1 MDNKTR
7 FSRKKNS
14 KIPGA
19 VILFSGI
26 VFLVIFFPLGIIN
39 IIVGIAMLSMG
50 KEIYSGTCPFCN
62 GVVNMDSS
70 EGAATCPKCKKRVI
84 ARNDF
89 FECVE

>member
-7 FSRKKNS
+7 FSRKRNS

-26 VFLVIFFPLGIIN
+26 VFLVIFFPLGILN
-39 IIVGIAMLSMG
+39 IIIGIGLLSTG
-50 KEIYSGTCPFCN
+50 KEIYSGTCPFCD

-70 EGAATCPKCKKRVI
+70 AGATNCPKCNKRII
-84 ARNDF
+84 ARNGF